1 MFNRQGQQA
10 LLSLTAALLVG
21 SMVAARRPRK
31 IFALYRVRPNRRRR
45 SRSQLSGKG
54 RFRLIA
60 LRPSS

>member
-31 IFALYRVRPNRRRR
+31 IFALYRVRPNRRR

-54 RFRLIA
+54 RFRSIA